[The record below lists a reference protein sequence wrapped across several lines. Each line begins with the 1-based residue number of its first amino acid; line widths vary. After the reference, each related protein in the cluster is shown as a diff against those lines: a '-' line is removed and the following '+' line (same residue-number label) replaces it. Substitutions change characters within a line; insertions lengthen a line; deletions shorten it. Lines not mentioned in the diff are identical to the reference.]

1 MAVLG
6 RRSKCVSFRVSE
18 QEYRT
23 LMEIGQSQGAR
34 CVSEAVRTVVFSL
47 LGVDGRRNRGK
58 TKSDAAS
65 GATVKLVQVQGRLEE
80 LDRELKR
87 LTTALGRLQP
97 EFRSEES
104 EPTPATD
111 DGRDSGLVHVPGDN
125 RAGPLVPYQ
134 EGRQDRGGPRG

>member
-6 RRSKCVSFRVSE
+6 RRSKSVTFRLSE
-18 QEYRT
+18 QEFRT
-23 LMEIGQSQGAR
+23 LMEACQTQGAR
-34 CVSEAVRTVVFSL
+34 CVSEAVRNVVFSL
-47 LGVDGRRNRGK
+47 LGVDGLRNQGK

-65 GATVKLVQVQGRLEE
+65 GATVKLVQMQGRLEE

-104 EPTPATD
+104 EQTPATD
-111 DGRDSGLVHVPGDN
+111 AVRDSGLVQLTE
-125 RAGPLVPYQ
+125 AIS
-134 EGRQDRGGPRG
+134 